1 MLKLMK
7 YEFRKWRSAL
17 LGMVAGLIALEVG
30 FIAGLALDKTA
41 LMSVCLVLIAILTFA
56 SFACIVI
63 AGIASYSQDLR
74 QKSGYLLFMVPV
86 PTLGV
91 VLSKLLFIAVTALA
105 ATAMF
110 GAAAYFDFRHLILKL
125 DVDPQTLD
133 QLNLVLR
140 FGLKTN
146 ATVQQILQIAGF
158 FVVTVLLEVL
168 MTMCTAYLSI
178 TLSATLLQNKKG
190 FLRGFIS
197 LALFV
202 ALTWGSSW
210 IMQKLFYGGVEFD
223 TSFAQMRDALA
234 WSGLANF
241 VFCALFTGASAWL
254 LDHKVKL

>member
-1 MLKLMK
+1 MLKLIK
-7 YEFRKWRSAL
+7 YEFRKWRTAL
-17 LGMVAGLIALEVG
+17 LAMVAGLIALEVG
-30 FIAGLALDKTA
+30 FIAGLALEKTG

-110 GAAAYFDFRHLILKL
+110 GAASYFDFRHLIYKL

-133 QLNLVLR
+133 QLNMVLR

-146 ATVQQILQIAGF
+146 ATVQQVVQMAGF
-158 FVVTVLLEVL
+158 FAVTILLEVL

-190 FLRGFIS
+190 FLRGLIS

-210 IMQKLFYGGVEFD
+210 IAQKLFYGGVEID
-223 TSFAQMRDALA
+223 TSFSQMRSALG
-234 WSGLANF
+234 WSCLVNF
-241 VFCALFTGASAWL
+241 AFCAIFTGASAWL
-254 LDHKVKL
+254 LDHKVNL

>member
-7 YEFRKWRSAL
+7 YEFRKWRTAL
-17 LGMVAGLIALEVG
+17 LAMVGGLAALEIGFLAGLTLN
-30 FIAGLALDKTA
+30 KTGM
-41 LMSVCLVLIAILTFA
+41 MSVCLILIAILTFA

-74 QKSGYLLFMVPV
+74 EKSGYLLFMVPV

-110 GAAAYFDFRHLILKL
+110 GAASYFDFRYLIYKL

-133 QLNLVLR
+133 QLNMVLR

-146 ATVQQILQIAGF
+146 ATVQQVVQMAGF
-158 FVVTVLLEVL
+158 FAVTILLEVL

-190 FLRGFIS
+190 FLRGCIS
-197 LALFV
+197 LALFIG
-202 ALTWGSSW
+202 LSWGDSW
-210 IMQKLFYGGVEFD
+210 LSQKLFYGGMEIDASFD
-223 TSFAQMRDALA
+223 QMRILLG
-234 WSGLANF
+234 WSCLTNF
-241 VFCALFTGASAWL
+241 AFCAIFTCASAWL
-254 LDHKVKL
+254 LDHKVNL

>member
-1 MLKLMK
+1 MLKLIK
-7 YEFRKWRSAL
+7 YEFRKWRTPL
-17 LGMVAGLIALEVG
+17 LAMVGGLAALEVG
-30 FIAGLALDKTA
+30 FIAGLALDKTT
-41 LMSVCLVLIAILTFA
+41 LMSVCLILIAILTFA

-110 GAAAYFDFRHLILKL
+110 GAAAYFDFRHLIFKL

-133 QLNLVLR
+133 QLNMVLR

-146 ATVQQILQIAGF
+146 ATVQQIALMAGF
-158 FVVTVLLEVL
+158 MAVTVLLEVL
-168 MTMCTAYLSI
+168 MTMCTAYLAI

-190 FLRGFIS
+190 FLRGLIS
-197 LALFV
+197 LTLFV

-210 IMQKLFYGGVEFD
+210 IAQKLFYGSVEID
-223 TSFAQMRDALA
+223 ATLEQMRGVIGWSCLVNLA
-234 WSGLANF
+234 
-241 VFCALFTGASAWL
+241 FCALFTGASAWL
-254 LDHKVKL
+254 LDHKVNL